1 MAKELHFYRWDC
13 KDYLAESTPMSDAQ
27 DLYYRRLMDL
37 CALRGG
43 RIDLSDEAVCRAVR
57 ARSATQKRVA
67 LEVLRDFFQG
77 VSGAYSHPLIDRAL
91 ALHEASA
98 SGGRNKGSKGRNH
111 KGGQPEKANTD
122 EKSLEINDGAPR
134 GLGSESQAEG
144 KQSVVSSHESL
155 KTEHINTLARD
166 VAVAQGKTTP
176 LNDVRAGRD
185 EVLAGIKEITGRDAS
200 KSQDARAAIARLLD
214 PLTGGHSVE
223 SVLLVT
229 RWAHETWKGGIKSL
243 PRVLSDGE
251 FAARLEEAQIWAAPA
266 ATPAPVE
273 PINWLQ
279 HAK

>member
-98 SGGRNKGSKGRNH
+98 SGGRNKGGKGRDH
-111 KGGQPEKANTD
+111 KGGQPEKVNTD
-122 EKSLEINDGAPR
+122 EKALEINSEASR
-134 GLGSESQAEG
+134 GLGSESQADG
-144 KQSVVSSHESL
+144 KQSVVSSHESV
-155 KTEHINTLARD
+155 KTGHINTLARD
-166 VAVAQGKTTP
+166 VATAQGQDRP

-185 EVLAGIKEITGRDAS
+185 EVVAGFKEITGRDAS
-200 KSQDARAAIARLLD
+200 KSQDAKRRIAKLLD

-223 SVLLVT
+223 SVLLVVK
-229 RWAHETWKGGIKSL
+229 WAQATWKGGIKSL
-243 PRVLSDGE
+243 SGLLDDGE
-251 FAARLEEAQIWAAPA
+251 FSARLEEAQAWQRPASQPTRAPM
-266 ATPAPVE
+266 V
-273 PINWLQ
+273 WGDQ
-279 HAK
+279 